1 MSRTHGDK
9 TLHDFISIK
18 VRSDT
23 FRKYMDINSTSEV
36 NRNAKANTFLK
47 FQKKDIL
54 VHENGLTK
62 YKIMHDRY

>member
-1 MSRTHGDK
+1 
-9 TLHDFISIK
+9 
-18 VRSDT
+18 
-23 FRKYMDINSTSEV
+23 MDINSTSEV